1 MNDLKFASRWLA
13 ALIVAELVLG
23 PITNFT
29 LLEPVFQGPGGFLAN
44 AAPHA
49 TALSSAALLSIALAV
64 ISSGVA
70 ILLWPVLR
78 PLSERMALALAML
91 CAAGIALAGFENV
104 SLLSMLSLSQGYA
117 AAGSPDEVLYQALRG
132 VVGAQRNWAHLVQ
145 LLFAGATLLAM
156 YASFYRFRLVPRWL
170 AGFGVLACVL
180 QMLAVA
186 KPVFGGWVIFA
197 MLAPLGAAQ
206 LILLGWLL
214 VKGLRPPE
222 AATAG

>member
-1 MNDLKFASRWLA
+1 MR
-13 ALIVAELVLG
+13 
-23 PITNFT
+23 
-29 LLEPVFQGPGGFLAN
+29 Q
-44 AAPHA
+44 
-49 TALSSAALLSIALAV
+49 
-64 ISSGVA
+64 
-70 ILLWPVLR
+70 
-78 PLSERMALALAML
+78 
-91 CAAGIALAGFENV
+91 
-104 SLLSMLSLSQGYA
+104 
-117 AAGSPDEVLYQALRG
+117 GSPDEVLYQALRG

-170 AGFGVLACVL
+170 AGFGVLACVS
-180 QMLAVA
+180 QMIAVA
-186 KPVFGGWVIFA
+186 KPAFGGWVIFA